1 MRQTPL
7 ILALLFVATSAV
19 SAEKHWVHED
29 PAKLCASVKDK
40 DLCADLLSIRDR
52 DQIARYDAL
61 NHPDDK
67 NLEEVIRKVDK
78 ENLERIDAIIQ
89 KHGWPGTSLVGEK
102 GSGSAWT
109 VIQHADLATQKAYLP
124 VMVKAAD
131 AGELSWALLATTIDR
146 IQVREGKPQTYGTQF
161 HQVNGELVPERI
173 EDETHVDERRKKVGL
188 QPLAEYAALMK
199 EMYAR
204 PANPK

>member
-1 MRQTPL
+1 MRQTAL
-7 ILALLFVATSAV
+7 ILTLLFVAASGM
-19 SAEKHWVHED
+19 SAEKKWIHED
-29 PAKLCASVKDK
+29 PEKICALVKDK
-40 DLCADLLSIRDR
+40 VLCADLLAIRDR
-52 DQIARYDAL
+52 DQIPRYDAL

-67 NLEEVIRKVDK
+67 NLEAVIRKVEL
-78 ENLERIDAIIQ
+78 ENLERIDVIIR

-102 GSGSAWT
+102 GSGSAWV
-109 VIQHADLATQKAYLP
+109 VIQHADLATKKKYLP

-146 IQVREGKPQTYGTQF
+146 IQVQEGKPQTYGTQF
-161 HQVNGELVPERI
+161 HQVNGELVPEQI
-173 EDETHVDERRKKVGL
+173 EDESHVDERRKKVGL
-188 QPLAEYAALMK
+188 QTLAEYTAQMK